1 MASGLFTW
9 VGVGVESSA
18 GTASGSVTICDY
30 LPFTS
35 ENLTESRN
43 DLQSAAITGLVDVQN
58 ICTGPQQIGG
68 SISVEMQPVS
78 IGYLLRSF
86 FDSTST
92 AAGSATAAAW
102 FAQVASTAGVKVHQ
116 FIGKS
121 TQFQAGSG
129 SDVPTLTIQAERG
142 PTFAS
147 DSAFTYYNMACTDF
161 EMVFDAGQFLT
172 ATFNFQ
178 GRAAG
183 YAAQPAGAPNLPSH
197 ICWTWNSASI
207 SIAGAANTTF
217 QNITLRG
224 NNNLD
229 FIRTLDGTINP
240 SLFKRN
246 GLRTFDISG
255 NATFQNHTEYQ
266 RFKNGSEFPMVI
278 TVEGPVITG
287 SVRHAMRINLPRV
300 KYSALSPTAN
310 GPTFI
315 SVPFQGSAFYS
326 PSSGEACEILL
337 VNTRQSDY
345 MTNSNG

>member
-1 MASGLFTW
+1 MASGLFAY
-9 VGVGVESSA
+9 VGVGVESNA
-18 GTASGSVTICDY
+18 GNASSSVAICDF

-43 DLQSAAITGLVDVQN
+43 DLVSAAMTGLVDVQN
-58 ICTGPQQIGG
+58 ICTGPQNIGG
-68 SISVEMQPVS
+68 SVTVEMQPVS

-86 FDSTST
+86 FDATSTSV
-92 AAGSATAAAW
+92 GSASASAWYSQAA
-102 FAQVASTAGVKVHQ
+102 SLAGVRIHQ
-116 FIGKS
+116 FIGKA
-121 TQFQAGSG
+121 TQFQSGSG
-129 SDVPTLTIQAERG
+129 SDVPTLTLHALRG
-142 PTFAS
+142 PSTTA
-147 DSAFTYYNMACTDF
+147 DSAFAYYNMSCTDF
-161 EMVFDAGQFLT
+161 EMVFDTGAFLT

-183 YAAQPAGAPNLPSH
+183 YAAGTTPSLPGH

-207 SIAGAANTTF
+207 SIAGAANATF
-217 QNITLRG
+217 QNLTIRG
-224 NNNLD
+224 NNNLE

-246 GLRTFDISG
+246 GLRTFEISG

-266 RFKNGSEFPMVI
+266 RFKNGSEFPMVV

-287 SVRHAMRINLPRV
+287 STRHAMRINLPRV
-300 KYSALSPTAN
+300 KYTALSPTAN

-315 SVPFQGSAFYS
+315 SVPFQGQAFYS
-326 PSSGEACEILL
+326 AASAHACEILL
-337 VNTRQSDY
+337 VNTRISDY